1 MCFSAMMKVPEREKD
16 SMDKP
21 TNSRENVIDRILATD
36 TTNVEVIVNGH
47 DFTRD
52 GTCES
57 DYFTSEPE

>member
-1 MCFSAMMKVPEREKD
+1 MS
-16 SMDKP
+16 
-21 TNSRENVIDRILATD
+21 NRENVIDRILATVTD
-36 TTNVEVIVNGH
+36 AEVIVNGH